1 MTNLASGLCATV
13 LVVLATALTAQP
25 PGPGPHDLEEIPVTL
40 RPGVGSRVVSPVGV
54 SLLVPMPVKSLVLST
69 ARLRLDGHDITPLL
83 WAVVAAG
90 PRYLAPRFGG
100 VKVTAPMA
108 LGLGEHRLR
117 LTVRNASGYRHLA
130 QTRFTVITEREW
142 LLRRGVRLPAESPAD
157 TTPPIITFEPGQNAF
172 VQTSVP
178 RLVVHYTDGP
188 GSGVNTATLK
198 ILLDGKDVT
207 QSFTIGPAAATY
219 QIPSAAPLKNGR
231 RRISAQVQDH
241 AKNQANTSITFIV
254 FADSARHL
262 WFYPPTNQPHTV
274 GHAIHSFQNYSSQ
287 PSAAYFHHGIDI
299 MEPAG
304 TNVLASA
311 GGLVSNMGW
320 YGSKPLYYEVAI
332 LDPDGFLWE
341 YHHVDE
347 PTIPQAVKDAYA
359 KQTPISAGTLIGK
372 NVKWPARSHYGPY
385 FHHIHLNIKDPDG
398 RYLNGLH
405 FLLKSGEKTAPTAY
419 GIYVIP
425 QGGDTAFNRTGEQNV
440 TISGQVD
447 VVLRADDIVTSPY
460 QLGVHE
466 IRYAIT
472 ELSATEGH
480 NVDEILFW
488 RFNDLPGGSSTTAQ
502 VWDVHQATIR
512 HDGGTYQTQGNYN
525 GRRFYYVLTNND
537 GRSLSSANHWDTTAR
552 DQHGKRLFPDG
563 SYRITVKLK
572 DEAGNQTVKTL
583 DVRVRNP

>member
-1 MTNLASGLCATV
+1 
-13 LVVLATALTAQP
+13 
-25 PGPGPHDLEEIPVTL
+25 
-40 RPGVGSRVVSPVGV
+40 
-54 SLLVPMPVKSLVLST
+54 
-69 ARLRLDGHDITPLL
+69 
-83 WAVVAAG
+83 
-90 PRYLAPRFGG
+90 
-100 VKVTAPMA
+100 
-108 LGLGEHRLR
+108 
-117 LTVRNASGYRHLA
+117 
-130 QTRFTVITEREW
+130 
-142 LLRRGVRLPAESPAD
+142 
-157 TTPPIITFEPGQNAF
+157 
-172 VQTSVP
+172 
-178 RLVVHYTDGP
+178 
-188 GSGVNTATLK
+188 
-198 ILLDGKDVT
+198 
-207 QSFTIGPAAATY
+207 
-219 QIPSAAPLKNGR
+219 
-231 RRISAQVQDH
+231 
-241 AKNQANTSITFIV
+241 
-254 FADSARHL
+254 
-262 WFYPPTNQPHTV
+262 
-274 GHAIHSFQNYSSQ
+274 
-287 PSAAYFHHGIDI
+287 
-299 MEPAG
+299 
-304 TNVLASA
+304 
-311 GGLVSNMGW
+311 
-320 YGSKPLYYEVAI
+320 
-332 LDPDGFLWE
+332 
-341 YHHVDE
+341 VDE